1 MTPEPTTGGLVLALD
16 ASTAQGSV
24 ALIRDGRLVADVTV
38 AMRSADEE
46 RLLPAVARV
55 LEAAG
60 AGPSEL
66 AGIVCGAG
74 PGSFTGLRI
83 AAATAKGL
91 AQALG
96 LPLRAVSSLALVA
109 AAAEPPLAPGR
120 YLVVLD
126 ALRDERFVLAASVG
140 VDGIV
145 GVDAPARL
153 VPAAD
158 AARLAEAERRVRLG
172 PTEDRALWPH
182 ARGVARLGT
191 AVLGAPPVPLESWEP
206 DYGRLAEAQARWEAA
221 HGRRLEVG

>member
-1 MTPEPTTGGLVLALD
+1 MTDTPATGSGGLVLALD

-24 ALIRDGRLVADVTV
+24 ALIRDGRLVADATV

-83 AAATAKGL
+83 AAATAKGM

-109 AAAEPPLAPGR
+109 AAAEPPRAPGR

-140 VDGIV
+140 MDGPV
-145 GVDAPARL
+145 GV
-153 VPAAD
+153 
-158 AARLAEAERRVRLG
+158 
-172 PTEDRALWPH
+172 
-182 ARGVARLGT
+182 
-191 AVLGAPPVPLESWEP
+191 
-206 DYGRLAEAQARWEAA
+206 
-221 HGRRLEVG
+221 